1 MFGNKC
7 LGELKYEGTTA
18 AIVMAGLFISFF
30 IEFIVHRTMKWQAG
44 KKSESD
50 EMSLS
55 PKSVASAEMANITI
69 MEMGIIFHSLRTY
82 TDLLLLGELWC

>member
-18 AIVMAGLFISFF
+18 AIVMAGLFLSFF

-44 KKSESD
+44 KKTESD

-82 TDLLLLGELWC
+82 LPFEIGLGEWC